1 MGENQEARTGKG
13 ATEPQKEGFGPLKL
27 PLPGDTGVGRREEGG
42 HFYLVTKES
51 HTIVLFS
58 ALGRGWAPIFTRGTE
73 VAVATTHLGPGIQ
86 MCCIQKP

>member
-1 MGENQEARTGKG
+1 MKNGRELRGSEEA
-13 ATEPQKEGFGPLKL
+13 EPQEERFGPSEL
-27 PLPGDTGVGRREEGG
+27 PLPGDMGVGRREEGG

-58 ALGRGWAPIFTRGTE
+58 ALGWVGALFTRGTE
-73 VAVATTHLGPGIQ
+73 VAVATTHLSPGIQ

>member
-1 MGENQEARTGKG
+1 MKNGTELGDLE
-13 ATEPQKEGFGPLKL
+13 ATEPQEERFGLLEL
-27 PLPGDTGVGRREEGG
+27 PLPGDMGVGRREEGG

-51 HTIVLFS
+51 HTIVLFP
-58 ALGRGWAPIFTRGTE
+58 ALGWVGALFTRGTE